1 MIQPV
6 SSKYF
11 YDWLVTDVQDMDG
24 LTLYMLYADLKRFMV
39 LCDQKNEDK
48 DLIMKQAEQ
57 IFKDYIIDGAEFE
70 LQYNEV
76 LRQLKEGYRSGRIFF
91 DVNETLF
98 ANLILF
104 AKGGLDVYYE

>member
-1 MIQPV
+1 
-6 SSKYF
+6 
-11 YDWLVTDVQDMDG
+11 
-24 LTLYMLYADLKRFMV
+24 MLYADLKRFMV